1 MSEVNDKDYV
11 STTMLAKSIQLK
23 GPDLAE
29 LLLTNGWTYIEG
41 KHRLLTDK
49 GLANGGQYKFNDK
62 GEKWAVWPLS
72 LTTTT
77 LFQNEILGA
86 MTQVKR
92 KFKLPGVDEL
102 NKDQKR
108 VLRLPEDGQFLI
120 IGGPGTG
127 KSVVALLRTMKYH
140 DNNDYAFLTFN
151 KVLLT
156 ATKQLVDLKLDSF
169 TLDSWFGKQYWKA
182 FERNV
187 PDITY
192 RKPDYDKI
200 MKELEEKGI
209 EEKSFHIII
218 DEGQDKPIK
227 FYETLMYLGIENFF
241 IVADQNQQITEDN
254 SSREELTNVLN
265 KDLNDVIELTENWRN
280 SYQIALLANEFYTDP
295 SSPPPTLPSST
306 KASLGTPILYKYND
320 YQDCAN
326 LILREA
332 DRDNRNLIGVVVAND
347 DKREAYVN
355 ILEKTEINL
364 DNPKP
369 IISTYFAED
378 NKVPNINF
386 AYSGIVVL
394 NDKSIKGLEFDIVFI
409 VIDGFQVHNNDF
421 DSMKKRFY
429 VMSSRAIKK
438 LVLLQSEQYKGS
450 IEEILPKE
458 DNVLTRKSLNGN
470 YISDVIETGIEIHDT
485 IESGKKIFEHI
496 GNNGDK

>member
-1 MSEVNDKDYV
+1 MSEVSDKDYV

-29 LLLTNGWTYIEG
+29 LLLTNGWTYIDG

-49 GLANGGQYKFNDK
+49 GLTNGGKYKFNDK

-72 LTTTT
+72 IADSS

-120 IGGPGTG
+120 VGGPGTG
-127 KSVVALLRTMKYH
+127 KSVVALLRAMKYH
-140 DNNDYAFLTFN
+140 KNNDYAFLTFN

-156 ATKQLVDLKLDSF
+156 ATKQLVDFSLNSF
-169 TLDSWFGKQYWKA
+169 TLDSWFGKAYWKV
-182 FERNV
+182 FKEFV

-200 MKELEEKGI
+200 MKELEGRGI
-209 EEKSFHIII
+209 KEKSYHIII
-218 DEGQDKPIK
+218 DEGQDKPIN
-227 FYETLMYLGIENFF
+227 FYATLMYFGLKNFF

-254 SSREELTNVLN
+254 SSRQELTDILGLEVNE
-265 KDLNDVIELTENWRN
+265 VIELKENFRN
-280 SYQIALLANEFYTDP
+280 SHPIGLFSNSFFTDP
-295 SSPPPTLPSST
+295 ASPPPELPS
-306 KASLGTPILYKYND
+306 KKRVSLGTPILYEYTD
-320 YQDCAN
+320 YQNCAN

-332 DRDNRNLIGVVVAND
+332 DRDNRNLIGIVVAND
-347 DKREAYVN
+347 EVRETYVN
-355 ILEKTEINL
+355 LLENTEIKL

-378 NKVPNINF
+378 KKVPNINF

-409 VIDGFQVHNNDF
+409 IIDGFQVYNNDL
-421 DSMKKRFY
+421 DNMKKRFY

-438 LVLLQSEQYKGS
+438 LILLKSESYKGVL
-450 IEEILPKE
+450 EDILPKE
-458 DNVLTRKSLNGN
+458 DNILIRKRLHNG
-470 YISDVIETGIEIHDT
+470 
-485 IESGKKIFEHI
+485 
-496 GNNGDK
+496 